1 MVGVSKKVTS
11 VTLDEEIADHFSD
24 DPSKNLSG
32 TVNMLLEQYLSGN
45 GGELAM
51 LELRQQQL
59 ESEVEELSGRL
70 DTKRE
75 ELEQVT
81 RRIREIET
89 NQTDEAVDAAT
100 ELLDKFD
107 GEVPAADNPAVENH
121 ASNVEMDPTA
131 FVELMRDVKQDNA

>member
-1 MVGVSKKVTS
+1 VSKKVTS

-70 DTKRE
+70 NTKRG
-75 ELEQVT
+75 ELEQVNQ
-81 RRIREIET
+81 RIREIET
-89 NQTDEAVDAAT
+89 NQTDEAVNAAT
-100 ELLDKFD
+100 ELLDKFN
-107 GEVPAADNPAVENH
+107 GEVPRPDNAAVENH
-121 ASNVEMDPTA
+121 AGNVEMAPAD